1 VTSSHA
7 SGCFSNDMRPP
18 STADCDSAG
27 PPWRSFS
34 RYIWPGNVRELQNII
49 ERIVAVCKEKVV
61 REEMVLQMMQEDEP
75 SEPLTVS
82 HRATPEDRI
91 RTALLDARGRQGEAA
106 KLLGISRSTLW
117 RRMKKLGVLPPGS
130 KPVSLKRSALP
141 TVPNKLDSCIPQKRG
156 SDSRLNSVFSCF

>member
-7 SGCFSNDMRPP
+7 SGGFSSSMRPP
-18 STADCDSAG
+18 PPPIAIQPARLGG
-27 PPWRSFS
+27 PSQI
-34 RYIWPGNVRELQNII
+34 YLPGNVRELQNII

-61 REEMVLQMMQEDEP
+61 RQEMVLQMMQEDEP
-75 SEPLTVS
+75 SEPFTVS

-117 RRMKKLGVLPPGS
+117 RRMKNWVCFRPGS
-130 KPVSLKRSALP
+130 KPVSLKRSGP
-141 TVPNKLDSCIPQKRG
+141 
-156 SDSRLNSVFSCF
+156 SDGAQQT